1 MIDTFFALL
10 ALIIVSAVLQNRYKI
25 PSPITLITVVLAGK
39 AAGMNVFSV
48 TGSGFDSL
56 VVLAFPLLIA
66 ADAMKLKW
74 ADMREHWA
82 SLVWVAG
89 VAVVF
94 SVLAGVVLN
103 KFLFLDIPLTL
114 SAVAVLFCIISATDP
129 VTVSAVMGNFKVPH
143 KLKILVEGESLL
155 NDATAIIAFSIALIA
170 LNSHEAITMEFV
182 GTKIISVICG
192 AMVVGAVLG
201 LLSFKLLRMSED
213 PLIEASILIM
223 TAYAS
228 YIVAEMFHF
237 SGILAVIVT
246 SVLCSEKIRR
256 LLDGQVTA
264 SGLTDDFGLLRHT
277 PMTAENHKFITKI
290 FEFAAMMAA
299 GALFVS
305 IAALVNFSDMLLYWK
320 EIIAIFI
327 VSTLIRAVTMLK
339 FAIVS
344 NKSNIMKAKIS
355 KHWWSVLTFAGSKG
369 AISILM
375 VHMIPDSFEYKKL
388 FEVIVI
394 GNIILSTFVYAAVLA
409 IVIPLNKAKFDKE
422 VDEEVAAG
430 H

>member
-48 TGSGFDSL
+48 TGSGFDAL

-89 VAVVF
+89 VSVIF

-170 LNSHEAITMEFV
+170 LNSHDAITMEFV

-192 AMVVGAVLG
+192 AAVVGATLG
-201 LLSFKLLRMSED
+201 LLSFRLLRMSED

-237 SGILAVIVT
+237 SGILAVIV
-246 SVLCSEKIRR
+246 SIVLCSEKIRR
-256 LLDGQVTA
+256 LLDGQVTV

-327 VSTLIRAVTMLK
+327 VSTLIRSVTMLK

-344 NKSNIMKAKIS
+344 NKSNMMKAKIS

-422 VDEEVAAG
+422 VDDEVAAG

>member
-256 LLDGQVTA
+256 LLDGQSNIGV
-264 SGLTDDFGLLRHT
+264 TDDFGLLRHT

-422 VDEEVAAG
+422 VDDEVAAG

>member
-1 MIDTFFALL
+1 LIDTFFALL

-48 TGSGFDSL
+48 TGSGFDAL

-89 VAVVF
+89 VSVIF

-170 LNSHEAITMEFV
+170 LNSHDAITMEFV

-192 AMVVGAVLG
+192 AAVVGATLG
-201 LLSFKLLRMSED
+201 LLSFRLLRMSED

-237 SGILAVIVT
+237 SGILAVIV
-246 SVLCSEKIRR
+246 SIVLCSEKIRR
-256 LLDGQVTA
+256 LLDGQVTV

-327 VSTLIRAVTMLK
+327 VSTLIRSVTMLK

-344 NKSNIMKAKIS
+344 NKSNMMKAKIS

-422 VDEEVAAG
+422 VDDEVAAG